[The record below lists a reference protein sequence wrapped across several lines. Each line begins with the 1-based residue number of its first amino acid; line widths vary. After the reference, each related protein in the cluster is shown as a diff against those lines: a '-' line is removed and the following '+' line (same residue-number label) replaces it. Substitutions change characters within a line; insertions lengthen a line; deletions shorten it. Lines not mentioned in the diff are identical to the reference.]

1 MIPRERFAARR
12 KSLQDSLGPS
22 DAMILQS
29 AVLIAKSNDV
39 HHRFRQDSDF
49 FYLTGFDEEESALVL
64 YPDKS
69 ILYLRKRDPDR
80 ETWTGPMLGIERACE
95 QLGVDEARDIAD
107 FRKDLPDL
115 LKKHDRLHWFYGR
128 NREMD
133 GLVFETA
140 DRLIRRSRAGETGP
154 SVILHAGNLL
164 HEMRMLKDADE
175 IALLKVCAQATRDA
189 HVRIMRDTKP
199 GMFEFTVEAM
209 IQETF
214 RGHDCTEAYPSIVAS
229 GPNACVL
236 HHISN
241 ARLIQE
247 GDLVLVDAGAER
259 HCMNA
264 DVTRTYPVAET
275 FSSQQRD
282 IYALVL
288 HAQKNAIARTKPGAT
303 LDDVHNQTVR
313 DLVLGLLDLGVLS
326 GSADENIEKGTYR
339 KYYMHRTGHWLGLDV
354 HDVGTYATE
363 GKPRALA
370 DGMVCTVEPGLY
382 FPPDSPPAFRG
393 IGVRIEDDVLV
404 SGETPTVLTASI
416 PKEIQDIEA
425 LRAS

>member
-1 MIPRERFAARR
+1 MIPRERFTSRR
-12 KSLQDSLGPS
+12 KLLQLALAPS
-22 DAMILQS
+22 DAMILLS
-29 AVLIAKSNDV
+29 APSTVRSNDV
-39 HHRFRQDSDF
+39 HHRFRQDSDL
-49 FYLTGFDEEESALVL
+49 YYVTGFEEEESALVL
-64 YPDKS
+64 YADRS
-69 ILYLRKRDPDR
+69 ILYLRKRDPDK
-80 ETWTGPMLGIERACE
+80 ETWTGPMLGVDRACE
-95 QLGVDEARDIAD
+95 TLGVDEARDISD
-107 FRKDLPDL
+107 FKKDLPDL

-128 NREMD
+128 SREMD
-133 GLVFETA
+133 ALVFESSDT
-140 DRLIRRSRAGETGP
+140 LIRRSRAGESGP
-154 SVILHAGNLL
+154 SVILHAGTLL
-164 HEMRMLKDADE
+164 HEMRLTKDADE
-175 IALLKVCAQATRDA
+175 IELLRKCAEITREA
-189 HVRIMRDTKP
+189 HERIIRQTVP

-214 RGHDCTEAYPSIVAS
+214 RRHDAVEAYPSIVAS

-236 HHISN
+236 HHTSN
-241 ARLIQE
+241 SRLIAE
-247 GDLVLVDAGAER
+247 GDLILVDAGAER

-264 DVTRTYPVAET
+264 DVTRTYPAAEKFT
-275 FSSQQRD
+275 PEQRD
-282 IYALVL
+282 VYTIVL

-303 LDDVHNQTVR
+303 LDEVHASTVR

-339 KYYMHRTGHWLGLDV
+339 KYYMHRTGHWLGMDV
-354 HDVGTYATE
+354 HDVGAYAIG
-363 GKPRALA
+363 GKPRPLT

-404 SGETPTVLTASI
+404 LGETPTVLTASI

>member
-1 MIPRERFAARR
+1 MIPRARFISRR
-12 KSLQDSLGPS
+12 KSVQETLGAS
-22 DAMILQS
+22 DAMILPS
-29 AVLIAKSNDV
+29 APVSIKSNDV

-49 FYLTGFDEEESALVL
+49 YYLTGFDEEESALVL
-64 YPDKS
+64 YREKS
-69 ILYLRKRDPDR
+69 ILYLRKRDPDK
-80 ETWTGPMLGIERACE
+80 ETWTGPMLGIDRACE
-95 QLGVDEARDIAD
+95 ELGVDEARDIAN
-107 FRKDLPDL
+107 FQKDLPDL
-115 LKKHDRLHWFYGR
+115 LKKHERLHWFYGR
-128 NREMD
+128 SREMD
-133 GLVFETA
+133 HLVFETS
-140 DRLIRRSRAGETGP
+140 DRLIRRSRAGESGP
-154 SVILHAGNLL
+154 SVIVHAGNLL
-164 HEMRMLKDADE
+164 HEMRLTKDADE
-175 IALLKVCAQATRDA
+175 IALLRVSAEATREA
-189 HVRIMRDTKP
+189 HVRIMRETKP

-214 RGHDCTEAYPSIVAS
+214 RRHDCVEAYPSIVAS

-241 ARLIQE
+241 TRLIQE
-247 GDLVLVDAGAER
+247 GDLILVDAGAER

-264 DVTRTYPVAET
+264 DVTRTYPAAEK
-275 FSSQQRD
+275 FSPEQRD
-282 IYALVL
+282 VYALVL
-288 HAQKNAIARTKPGAT
+288 HAQKNAIARTKPGTA

-354 HDVGTYATE
+354 HDVGAYSIQ
-363 GKPRALA
+363 GKPRLLA